1 MYCWSAEV
9 WWDPGCAI
17 RVPILSH
24 VRCTCQNF
32 PIKISQACSLCSER
46 QMVANRHLQ
55 FFNGSEHFMLR
66 DKKTRLDSSYLGQ
79 WFRVEKRSFWCEMR
93 QPEPGEHPFF
103 RKKSQKAKVGCWHQD
118 IACGYTSPPVRH
130 PPCAINHG
138 RRQATKL
145 VSTVEGHEERE
156 ERREVFSWAPG
167 SAMGCQLH
175 LLNATQEQDHRND
188 VCIKM

>member
-46 QMVANRHLQ
+46 QMVANIYRHLQ

-79 WFRVEKRSFWCEMR
+79 WLRVEKRSR
-93 QPEPGEHPFF
+93 QTQRNIHFSERSLRKQRLALGTKILQVFADGTEGTYAKRMVTSSIYASGHPHAGANLRLF
-103 RKKSQKAKVGCWHQD
+103 
-118 IACGYTSPPVRH
+118 
-130 PPCAINHG
+130 
-138 RRQATKL
+138 ATPQ
-145 VSTVEGHEERE
+145 V
-156 ERREVFSWAPG
+156 
-167 SAMGCQLH
+167 Q
-175 LLNATQEQDHRND
+175 
-188 VCIKM
+188 

>member
-9 WWDPGCAI
+9 WWKPGCAI

-79 WFRVEKRSFWCEMR
+79 WLRVEKRSFCCKMR
-93 QPEPGEHPFF
+93 HARARGTSIF
-103 RKKSQKAKVGCWHQD
+103 QKEVSESKGWLLAPRYCMWVHVS
-118 IACGYTSPPVRH
+118 ACPP
-130 PPCAINHG
+130 PP
-138 RRQATKL
+138 
-145 VSTVEGHEERE
+145 
-156 ERREVFSWAPG
+156 
-167 SAMGCQLH
+167 M
-175 LLNATQEQDHRND
+175 RN
-188 VCIKM
+188 KPRPPPSY